1 MGIGR
6 GLRVK
11 VNANI
16 GTAPGAADADV
27 ECQKMQA
34 AVDSGADTLMDL
46 SLGGNLGAIRG
57 ALLERCPLPLGTVP
71 LYEAAA
77 SVLTGAGGSPG
88 DLCEDKLFEV
98 IERQAQQGVDF
109 ITIHCG
115 LTERA
120 LKLLRL
126 QDRCLGI
133 VSRGGSFIAAWMLA
147 HGRENPL
154 YERYDELLDIA
165 RRYDV
170 TLSLGD
176 GLRPG
181 CLADAG
187 DGAQIEELVTLGEL
201 VTRARAAEVLVM
213 LEGPGHVPLDQVQA
227 HVRMQKAIC
236 RDAPFYVLG
245 PLLTDI
251 APGYDH
257 ISGAIGGAFT
267 TRYACDV
274 ARAPAR
280 PSCPLCSY
288 KCVASC
294 TRHRPHTPS

>member
-1 MGIGR
+1 
-6 GLRVK
+6 
-11 VNANI
+11 
-16 GTAPGAADADV
+16 
-27 ECQKMQA
+27 
-34 AVDSGADTLMDL
+34 
-46 SLGGNLGAIRG
+46 
-57 ALLERCPLPLGTVP
+57 VP

-88 DLCEDKLFEV
+88 DLCEDELFEV

-181 CLADAG
+181 CRRRSSRSCEVHLPDAVAALRK
-187 DGAQIEELVTLGEL
+187 DGPYG
-201 VTRARAAEVLVM
+201 AR
-213 LEGPGHVPLDQVQA
+213 GPGREVGSLSADCRLHQQSRRFHDQN
-227 HVRMQKAIC
+227 
-236 RDAPFYVLG
+236 
-245 PLLTDI
+245 T
-251 APGYDH
+251 
-257 ISGAIGGAFT
+257 S
-267 TRYACDV
+267 
-274 ARAPAR
+274 
-280 PSCPLCSY
+280 
-288 KCVASC
+288 
-294 TRHRPHTPS
+294 